1 MPGEAPDQTIID
13 LLKEKARNEEEDTE
27 NFLEK
32 KQLAKFKE
40 GMVAITVFLS
50 KNGLKQMW
58 KPEKLAF
65 GRFTELGKLLAT

>member
-1 MPGEAPDQTIID
+1 MANKDEKNFMPGENQDQTIID
-13 LLKEKARNEEEDTE
+13 VLKEKARNEEEDRE

-50 KNGLKQMW
+50 KNGLK
-58 KPEKLAF
+58 
-65 GRFTELGKLLAT
+65 